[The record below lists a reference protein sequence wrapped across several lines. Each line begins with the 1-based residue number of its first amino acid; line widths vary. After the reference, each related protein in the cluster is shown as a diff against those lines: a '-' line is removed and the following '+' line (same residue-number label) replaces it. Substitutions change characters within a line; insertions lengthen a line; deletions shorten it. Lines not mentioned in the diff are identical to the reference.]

1 MFIDLLSNE
10 GLFVII
16 KHEYEYCEW
25 VVNNIYMNDYT
36 CTSLSNLRTSTEWW
50 CDYEV

>member
-1 MFIDLLSNE
+1 MIIDLLSNE

-25 VVNNIYMNDYT
+25 VVNNIYMNDLLWEYYQ
-36 CTSLSNLRTSTEWW
+36 SERLNEI
-50 CDYEV
+50 